1 MKTFLITGVLFVS
14 GIWVIVAIHN
24 DELQDYQ
31 LDSAKWANQHIVDS
45 LKREIR
51 FGPRPYCLLHPI
63 FPRTAKQEDSVMR
76 YMRHLTVREIREI
89 KDGITENV
97 ALKGFLDTL
106 LMYKDSLHYALT
118 GNYDLPFDE

>member
-1 MKTFLITGVLFVS
+1 MKTFLITSVLFVS

-31 LDSAKWANQHIVDS
+31 FDSAKWANQHIVDS

-63 FPRTAKQEDSVMR
+63 FPRTAKQQDSLMQ
-76 YMRHLTVREIREI
+76 YFSHLTFGELKEI
-89 KDGITENV
+89 KDGATEPNV
-97 ALKGFLDTL
+97 RASVNALIA
-106 LMYKDSLHYALT
+106 YKDSIYFLKNGHYGAS
-118 GNYDLPFDE
+118 YDD